1 MPVLSL
7 FYGII
12 IRMYNESGGKHN
24 VPHIHAE
31 YQGTEAVFDL
41 NGNLLEGDIPNKQK
55 KYVVA
60 WIAIHEDDLNANWKL
75 LQEGQGYFKIKPLQ

>member
-12 IRMYNESGGKHN
+12 IRMYSEPNGKHN
-24 VPHIHAE
+24 APHIHTE
-31 YQGTEAVFDL
+31 YQGKEAVFDL
-41 NGNLLEGDIPNKQK
+41 EGNLIEGDIPTKQR

-60 WIAIHEDDLNANWKL
+60 WIAIHEDDLKANWEL
-75 LQEGQGYFKIKPLQ
+75 LQKGEGYFKIKPLQ